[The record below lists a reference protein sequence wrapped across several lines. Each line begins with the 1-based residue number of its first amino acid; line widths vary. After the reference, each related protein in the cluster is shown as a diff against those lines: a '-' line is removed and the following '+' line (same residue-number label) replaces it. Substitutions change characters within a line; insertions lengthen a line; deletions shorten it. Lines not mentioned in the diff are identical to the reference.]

1 MRLLLIRHGDPDY
14 VRDSLTKKGDAEAA
28 LLADLLSGER
38 IDDIYISPLGRAQRT
53 ASYTLKKLGKQGV
66 TKEWLHEFSCEMDIS
81 HSELLRK
88 AYPDARLLEDGT
100 PVRSIPWDMLPSFL
114 MQDPRYLDP
123 EDWKKTPV
131 AQNSN
136 VEEVYSW
143 VTSSLDDLLA
153 DYGYRRDGG
162 CYRVLQ
168 ESDKTVAFFCH
179 FGVSCVLLSHLWN
192 CSPFIPWQFLCM
204 QPSSVTELVTEE
216 REQGT
221 AVFRALRIGDVS
233 HLYAGGEKPSFM
245 GRFCELYSDKTQ
257 RH

>member
-14 VRDSLTKKGDAEAA
+14 IKDSLTEKGDVEVG
-28 LLADLLSGER
+28 LLADVLAGDR
-38 IDDIYISPLGRAQRT
+38 IDDVYVSPLGRARRT
-53 ASYTLKKLGKQGV
+53 ASYTLRKIGKKGI
-66 TKEWLHEFSCEMDIS
+66 TKEWLQEFACEMDIS
-81 HSELLRK
+81 HSEELRS

-100 PVRSIPWDMLPSFL
+100 PVRNIPWDMLPSSL

-123 EDWKKTPV
+123 VDWRKTLV

-136 VEEVYSW
+136 MTEVYDQ
-143 VTSSLDDLLA
+143 VTSSMDDLLA
-153 DYGYRRDGG
+153 EYGYRRDGG
-162 CYRVLQ
+162 YYRVLH
-168 ESDKTVAFFCH
+168 ESARTVAFFCH

-221 AVFRALRIGDVS
+221 AVFRALRIGDIS
-233 HLYAGGEKPSFM
+233 HLHAGGEAPSFM
-245 GRFCELYSDKTQ
+245 GRFCELYSDKT